1 MEIVQ
6 QTTKCWGKRLKGYAK
21 TLELKVDSHAIACLR
36 QRPRDCREEFQ
47 INLKWGVRIPGIE
60 MLGLGKN
67 INHQTLQVRLRFQRS
82 SNVIFFLHL
91 WWKLSLNW
99 SSGGRNYVFRN
110 NRVELQLIA
119 MRTFVRVNFRYFFFY
134 FVVFGFNLFVKNP
147 SVERFICI
155 NPWFAVRDFIQINS
169 Y

>member
-1 MEIVQ
+1 MQRRWNWRSIH
-6 QTTKCWGKRLKGYAK
+6 R
-21 TLELKVDSHAIACLR
+21 HAIACVW

-67 INHQTLQVRLRFQRS
+67 INHQILQVRLRFQRS
-82 SNVIFFLHL
+82 SNVIFCLQL

-110 NRVELQLIA
+110 NRVELQLTA
-119 MRTFVRVNFRYFFFY
+119 MRTFVSVNFRYFFFI
-134 FVVFGFNLFVKNP
+134 VFGFNLFVKNP
-147 SVERFICI
+147 SVEGFICI
-155 NPWFAVRDFIQINS
+155 NPSFAVRDFIQINS

>member
-1 MEIVQ
+1 M
-6 QTTKCWGKRLKGYAK
+6 
-21 TLELKVDSHAIACLR
+21 R

-67 INHQTLQVRLRFQRS
+67 INHQILQVRLRFQRS
-82 SNVIFFLHL
+82 SNVIFCLQL

-110 NRVELQLIA
+110 NRVELQLTA
-119 MRTFVRVNFRYFFFY
+119 MRTFMSVNFRYFFFI
-134 FVVFGFNLFVKNP
+134 VFGFNLFVKNP
-147 SVERFICI
+147 SVEGFICI
-155 NPWFAVRDFIQINS
+155 NPSFAVRDFIQIDS